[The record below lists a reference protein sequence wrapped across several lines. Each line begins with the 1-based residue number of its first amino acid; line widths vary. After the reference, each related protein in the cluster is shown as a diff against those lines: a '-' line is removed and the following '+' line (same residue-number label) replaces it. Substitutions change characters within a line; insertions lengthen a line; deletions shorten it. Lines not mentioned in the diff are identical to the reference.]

1 MFLTKSN
8 FGISSKKRY
17 KWDTDWRLIN
27 CEYGRK
33 LTTDHALVCKKD
45 GFVTQC
51 HNNIQGI
58 IAEICYDLKVEPQLQ
73 LLTSERLRKKHS
85 KYKKSESQK
94 CIESYP
100 FCMSAISRKVWYV
113 IYVLMGIFNLF
124 SFSFIIHHVYLC
136 AGFLVLLHLI

>member
-33 LTTDHALVCKKD
+33 LTTDHALVCKKG

-73 LLTSERLRKKHS
+73 LLTSERLRKKHTANTRNQS
-85 KYKKSESQK
+85 HKNVLRVIPFAWVLFLEKSDML
-94 CIESYP
+94 
-100 FCMSAISRKVWYV
+100 FMFWWAF
-113 IYVLMGIFNLF
+113 LIFFLF
-124 SFSFIIHHVYLC
+124 HLLFTMFIFVQ
-136 AGFLVLLHLI
+136 GFWCYFT